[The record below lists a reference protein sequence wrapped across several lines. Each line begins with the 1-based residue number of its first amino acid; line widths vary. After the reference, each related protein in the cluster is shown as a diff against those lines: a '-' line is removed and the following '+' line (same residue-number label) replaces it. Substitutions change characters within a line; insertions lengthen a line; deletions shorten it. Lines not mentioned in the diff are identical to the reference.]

1 MLIRSIA
8 NVLNG
13 LEKCLIGTMALA
25 AIILVV
31 IETVL
36 RYAAPAH
43 LTDWSGEVTVY
54 LIGWALML
62 SLPHLVAR
70 EKHVRADL
78 LHHQFSPAVRWF
90 LDVCATVIGIVF
102 CATILWAGIDIVSFG
117 MMFGEISD
125 SSLQF
130 PMWVFYLAVPVGFG
144 TSLLRYLVLLISKLM
159 ELRTSPTAS

>member
-1 MLIRSIA
+1 MSLRSIA
-8 NVLNG
+8 NVLNC
-13 LEKCLIGTMALA
+13 LEKGLIGMMALG

-43 LTDWSGEVTVY
+43 LTDWSGEVTIY
-54 LIGWALML
+54 LVGWALML
-62 SLPHLVAR
+62 SLPHLVAH

-78 LHHQFSPAVRWF
+78 LQHQFSPAVRWF
-90 LDVCATVIGIVF
+90 LDVCATIIGIVF
-102 CATILWAGIDIVSFG
+102 CAIILWAGIDVVSFG

-144 TSLLRYLVLLISKLM
+144 TSLLRYVVLLISKLM
-159 ELRTSPTAS
+159 ELRASPAAS